1 MLLKAVG
8 VLSLA
13 TVGGLASMD
22 YAVVDVKEGGPNGTR
37 IIVPV
42 PVLLAETALSFA
54 PDHARLVNID
64 KDAEKWLPVVRR
76 LAAELRTIPD
86 AELVRVQD
94 DGSDVRIAKV
104 GDHLEIRVHDNA
116 DDVAVN
122 IPLEA
127 VEQVLASVHG
137 GRLDVR
143 AALGALHSASGPL
156 VDVRSGEDHVS
167 VRMF

>member
-22 YAVVDVKEGGPNGTR
+22 YAVVDVKQGGPDGAR
-37 IIVPV
+37 IVVPV
-42 PVLLAETALSFA
+42 PLLLAEAALGFA
-54 PDHARLVNID
+54 PAEARQVKID
-64 KDAEKWLPVVRR
+64 KDAERWLPVARK

-86 AELVRVQD
+86 AELVRVQEHD
-94 DGSDVRIAKV
+94 SDVRIAKV
-104 GDHLEIRVHDNA
+104 GDHLEIHVHDNG
-116 DDVAVN
+116 DDVSVN
-122 IPLEA
+122 VPLETLD
-127 VEQVLASVHG
+127 QVLASVHG

-143 AALGALHSASGPL
+143 AALGALHSANGPL
-156 VDVRSGEDHVS
+156 VDVRSGRDHVK